1 MSSSILE
8 NTQKIISDIE
18 HIRLRPGV
26 YIGKCGNGSEYNDGI
41 YLLIIEILNNS
52 VDQFKMGNGNQID
65 ITVNENKSISIR
77 DYAEGIPFEN
87 LAVITTQCIAK
98 EIRQDSGI
106 IKCQGLSGIGL
117 LVVNALSSSFEIQ
130 SIIDEHIRR
139 LKFEKGI
146 LKESEIKETI
156 ERNGVYINF
165 TPDDSIFNEYHLRT
179 DVIESMIFQY
189 CCLNV
194 GLVVKLNG
202 RDITSKNGL
211 ADLLVKKTNHQN
223 LYEPI
228 RLVGDKIEI
237 AFTHVTNNKEQY
249 LSFVNGRYTICGGN
263 HFDSLEE
270 NLCKILSKKLYWYSQ
285 SVIRNGLIA
294 AISLN
299 IKDPIYEDSCFHR
312 LGTASIDSES
322 NQKIDSF
329 VKKFIRK
336 ELNLCFKK
344 TDAKMNF
351 ARLMENRDFLDTEFF

>member
-1 MSSSILE
+1 MDSSISAD
-8 NTQKIISDIE
+8 TQRIVSDIE
-18 HIRLRPGV
+18 HIRLRPDMYV
-26 YIGKCGNGSEYNDGI
+26 GKCGNGSEYNDGI

-65 ITVNENKSISIR
+65 ITVNDNKSISIR

-87 LAVITTQCIAK
+87 LTIITQSIAK
-98 EIRQDSGI
+98 ELWQDSGI
-106 IKCQGLSGIGL
+106 IKCPGLSGIGL

-130 SIIDEHIRR
+130 SIKDGHVRR

-146 LKESEIKETI
+146 LKETETKETI
-156 ERNGVYINF
+156 ERNGVYVNF
-165 TPDDSIFNEYHLRT
+165 TPDESIFNDYHLRT

-202 RDITSKNGL
+202 IDMTSRNGL
-211 ADLLVKKTNHQN
+211 ADLLIKKTNHQN

-237 AFTHVTNNKEQY
+237 AFTHVANNKEQY
-249 LSFVNGRYTICGGN
+249 WSFVNGRYTICGGTHYN
-263 HFDSLEE
+263 ALEE
-270 NLCKILSKKLYWYSQ
+270 SLGKIISKKLYWYSP

-299 IKDPIYEDSCFHR
+299 IKNPIYEDSCFHR
-312 LGTASIDSES
+312 LGSIFVDSES
-322 NQKIDSF
+322 NQRIDSF
-329 VKKFIRK
+329 VRKFISK
-336 ELNLCFKK
+336 ELNFYFKN
-344 TDAKMNF
+344 TNAKMNF
-351 ARLMENRDFLDTEFF
+351 DRLMENRIFLDTELF